1 VVKVTTIR
9 EGSEFEDLDYPDED
23 EGIEKLVDAKW
34 TFILWP
40 CKDIIVKTHSSP
52 IVSPWSKEARGAP
65 TSNMPKPTQNHE
77 DPELQESTG
86 RRLPSP
92 VAQDSQGSKLRDSKG
107 RRSPSLATRDS
118 QGLELQDNNE
128 RRPPTHAA

>member
-1 VVKVTTIR
+1 MLNGLSFSGPARILLSKPIHHQLFHH
-9 EGSEFEDLDYPDED
+9 G
-23 EGIEKLVDAKW
+23 AKR
-34 TFILWP
+34 L
-40 CKDIIVKTHSSP
+40 
-52 IVSPWSKEARGAP
+52 RGAP

-128 RRPPTHAA
+128 RRPPTRAA